1 MTTAKIYNKRL
12 PTMAL
17 DTNRIIQRFLDAEV
31 GEVITYGE
39 LSSLVGYDIQ
49 AKRSALTQAQ
59 NRLLNHHGMVFSCVR
74 SVGMKRITAEENIK
88 STDAYLRCIRNKSYK
103 KMKELGAIENFNEL
117 PTDAQ
122 HKHNT
127 AMSLCGLLHNVST
140 KRSFKKIEGKIVRAG
155 NVLPPLKTMELFLS
169 DNPVKKGDR

>member
-1 MTTAKIYNKRL
+1 MITINVIENQISGSYG
-12 PTMAL
+12 
-17 DTNRIIQRFLDAEV
+17 DTP
-31 GEVITYGE
+31 
-39 LSSLVGYDIQ
+39 
-49 AKRSALTQAQ
+49 
-59 NRLLNHHGMVFSCVR
+59 FSVNY
-74 SVGMKRITAEENIK
+74 SEDT
-88 STDAYLRCIRNKSYK
+88 YK